1 MRCTLIALGRR
12 RNAEPLS
19 IVGEGVP
26 FACEGHVRKDSVGQD
41 IENRVYELRDV
52 GNEHIGN
59 QISRPVVVVDNGV
72 RLHSCKARV
81 PNTVGA
87 GHLRQSQP

>member
-1 MRCTLIALGRR
+1 MRCTLIALGGR
-12 RNAEPLS
+12 RNAEPFS
-19 IVGEGVP
+19 IVGERVP
-26 FACEGHVRKDSVGQD
+26 FACEGHIRKDSVGQD

-59 QISRPVVVVDNGV
+59 QPSRPVIVVDNGV
-72 RLHSCKARV
+72 RLHSCEARV

-87 GHLRQSQP
+87 GNFSQSQP